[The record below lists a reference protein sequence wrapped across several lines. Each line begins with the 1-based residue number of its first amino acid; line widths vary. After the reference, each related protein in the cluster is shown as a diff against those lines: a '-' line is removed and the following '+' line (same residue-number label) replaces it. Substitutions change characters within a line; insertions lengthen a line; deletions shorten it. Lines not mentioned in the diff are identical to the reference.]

1 MGTLANS
8 VQLASQSKRPGGRTR
23 RLAGDEEDSVLAA
36 CQAPQF
42 GAIVSLAIEP
52 VLRRREI
59 LSTQL

>member
-1 MGTLANS
+1 M
-8 VQLASQSKRPGGRTR
+8 
-23 RLAGDEEDSVLAA
+23 AGDEEDSVLAA